1 MLPGQTSI
9 RRTIATPEAERVETR
24 TVTLSEDAYL
34 ALAVLKKDGESFSDV
49 VRRLARGN
57 RSLLEFAGDWRD
69 FPEEK
74 MTAYLSFLEAG
85 DRLSKAKLRREIGR
99 RRK

>member
-1 MLPGQTSI
+1 MP
-9 RRTIATPEAERVETR
+9 AK

-34 ALAVLKKDGESFSDV
+34 ALAALKMDGESFSDV

-57 RSLLEFAGDWRD
+57 RSLLEFAGDWKD

-74 MTAYLSFLEAG
+74 MTAYVSFLDAS
-85 DRLSKAKLRREIGR
+85 DRLSKAKLRRELRR